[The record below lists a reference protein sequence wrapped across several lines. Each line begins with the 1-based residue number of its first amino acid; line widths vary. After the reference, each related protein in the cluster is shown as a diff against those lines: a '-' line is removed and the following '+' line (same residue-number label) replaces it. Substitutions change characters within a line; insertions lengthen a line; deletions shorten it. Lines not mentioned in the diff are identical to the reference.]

1 MQFVIYC
8 VDKPNSLELRMAT
21 RAAHLAYI
29 DTKPIDIVIAG
40 PLLGDDG
47 GMRGSLFIVEADD
60 IAEVQRFSGA
70 DPYRKAGLFDRVE
83 IHGFRKVFPK

>member
-29 DTKPIDIVIAG
+29 GTKPIDIVIAG

-47 GMRGSLFIVEADD
+47 GMRGSLFIVEAND